1 MTIVEAKKITK
12 IYKHNKVEVKAVDN
26 IDFKINK
33 GDFAVIAGPSGSGKT
48 TILNIIGAMD
58 SVTDGKMIINEQ
70 DISILKKN
78 ERANFRRDKIGFIFQ
93 NYNLIPVLTVYENIE
108 FALDLCEK
116 HTPSEKKD
124 KINNLLNELGLLPLK
139 DRRPSELSGGQ
150 QQRVAIARALIKDP
164 ILVLAD
170 EPTANLDT
178 QTGKEVLDL
187 MVKINLEKK
196 TTFIFSSHDVMII
209 EKARRVI
216 KIRDGKIEG
225 IEGEEYDSKN
235 GI

>member
-1 MTIVEAKKITK
+1 MKIVEGKKITK
-12 IYKHNKVEVKAVDN
+12 IYKHGKVEVKA
-26 IDFKINK
+26 IDHINFEIDS

-58 SVTDGKMIINEQ
+58 SVTEGKIIIHNQ
-70 DISILKKN
+70 DISLLNKD

-93 NYNLIPVLTVYENIE
+93 SYNLIPVLTVYENIE

-116 HTPSEKKD
+116 HSPTEKKE
-124 KINNLLNELGLLPLK
+124 KIDDLLNELGIFELK

-196 TTFIFSSHDVMII
+196 TTFIFSSHDIMII
-209 EKARRVI
+209 EKARRII

-225 IEGEEYDSKN
+225 ENYDSKD
-235 GI
+235 GF

>member
-12 IYKHNKVEVKAVDN
+12 IYKHGKVEVKAIDN
-26 IDFKINK
+26 INFKIDR

-58 SVTDGKMIINEQ
+58 SLTQGNIIINQ
-70 DISILKKN
+70 KDISALNKD
-78 ERANFRRDKIGFIFQ
+78 ERADFRRDQIGFIFQ

-116 HTPSEKKD
+116 HTSIEKKD
-124 KINNLLNELGLLPLK
+124 KIDNLLNELGIFELK

-196 TTFIFSSHDVMII
+196 TTFVFSSHDVMII

-225 IEGEEYDSKN
+225 EDYDTKD
-235 GI
+235 GF

>member
-12 IYKHNKVEVKAVDN
+12 IYKHGKVEVKAIDN
-26 IDFKINK
+26 INFKIDR

-58 SVTDGKMIINEQ
+58 SLTQGNIIINQ
-70 DISILKKN
+70 KDISALNKD
-78 ERANFRRDKIGFIFQ
+78 ERADFRRDQIGFIFQ

-116 HTPSEKKD
+116 HTSIEKKD
-124 KINNLLNELGLLPLK
+124 KIDNLLNELGIFQLK

-196 TTFIFSSHDVMII
+196 TTFVFSSHDVMII

-225 IEGEEYDSKN
+225 EDYDTKN
-235 GI
+235 GF

>member
-1 MTIVEAKKITK
+1 MTIVEGKEITK
-12 IYKHNKVEVKAVDN
+12 IYKHGKVEVRAIDN
-26 IDFKINK
+26 INFKIDS

-58 SVTDGKMIINEQ
+58 SVTEGKIIIHNQ
-70 DISILKKN
+70 DISLLNKD
-78 ERANFRRDKIGFIFQ
+78 ERADFRRDKIGFIFQ
-93 NYNLIPVLTVYENIE
+93 SYNLIPVLTVYENIE

-116 HTPSEKKD
+116 HSPTEKKEKID
-124 KINNLLNELGLLPLK
+124 KLLHELGIFQLK

-196 TTFIFSSHDVMII
+196 TTFIFSSHDIMII
-209 EKARRVI
+209 EKARRII

-225 IEGEEYDSKN
+225 EEYDSKD
-235 GI
+235 GF

>member
-12 IYKHNKVEVKAVDN
+12 IYKHGKVEVKAIDN
-26 IDFKINK
+26 INFKIDR

-58 SVTDGKMIINEQ
+58 SLTQGNIIINQ
-70 DISILKKN
+70 KDISALNKD
-78 ERANFRRDKIGFIFQ
+78 ERADFRRDQIGFIFQ

-116 HTPSEKKD
+116 HTSIEKKD
-124 KINNLLNELGLLPLK
+124 KIDNLLNELGIFQLK

-196 TTFIFSSHDVMII
+196 TTFVFSSHDVMII

-225 IEGEEYDSKN
+225 EDYDTKD
-235 GI
+235 GF

>member
-1 MTIVEAKKITK
+1 MTIVEGKEITK
-12 IYKHNKVEVKAVDN
+12 IYKHGKVEVKA
-26 IDFKINK
+26 IDDINFEIES

-58 SVTDGKMIINEQ
+58 SVTCGKIIINQQ
-70 DISILKKN
+70 DISLLNKD
-78 ERANFRRDKIGFIFQ
+78 ERADFRRDKIGFIFQ

-116 HTPSEKKD
+116 HSPSEKKD
-124 KINNLLNELGLLPLK
+124 KIDNLLSELGIFQLK

-196 TTFIFSSHDVMII
+196 TTFIFSSHDIMII

-225 IEGEEYDSKN
+225 ENYDSKD
-235 GI
+235 GF

>member
-1 MTIVEAKKITK
+1 MTIVEGKEITK
-12 IYKHNKVEVKAVDN
+12 IYKHGKVEVRAIDN
-26 IDFKINK
+26 INFKIDS

-58 SVTDGKMIINEQ
+58 SVTQGKIIIHNQ
-70 DISILKKN
+70 DISLLNKD
-78 ERANFRRDKIGFIFQ
+78 ERADFRRDKIGFIFQ
-93 NYNLIPVLTVYENIE
+93 SYNLIPVLTVYENIE

-116 HTPSEKKD
+116 HSPTEKKE
-124 KINNLLNELGLLPLK
+124 KIDDLLHELGIFQLK

-196 TTFIFSSHDVMII
+196 TTFIFSSHDIMII
-209 EKARRVI
+209 EKARRII

-225 IEGEEYDSKN
+225 ENYDSKD
-235 GI
+235 GF

>member
-12 IYKHNKVEVKAVDN
+12 IYKHGKVEVRAIDN
-26 IDFKINK
+26 INFKIDR

-58 SVTDGKMIINEQ
+58 SVTHGEIIINQQ
-70 DISILKKN
+70 DISVLSKE
-78 ERANFRRDKIGFIFQ
+78 ERADFRRDKIGFIFQ

-108 FALDLCEK
+108 FALDLCKK
-116 HTPSEKKD
+116 HTSSEKKD
-124 KINNLLNELGLLPLK
+124 KITYLLKELGILDLK
-139 DRRPSELSGGQ
+139 DRRPPELSGGQ

-196 TTFIFSSHDVMII
+196 TTFVFSSHDIMII

-216 KIRDGKIEG
+216 KLRDGKIEG
-225 IEGEEYDSKN
+225 DEYDTKD
-235 GI
+235 GF

>member
-12 IYKHNKVEVKAVDN
+12 IYKHGKVEVRA
-26 IDFKINK
+26 IDDINFKIDR

-58 SVTDGKMIINEQ
+58 SVTQGKIIINQQ
-70 DISILKKN
+70 DISVLNKD
-78 ERANFRRDKIGFIFQ
+78 ERADFRRDKIGFIFQ
-93 NYNLIPVLTVYENIE
+93 SYNLIPVLTVYENIE
-108 FALDLCEK
+108 FALDLCKK
-116 HTPSEKKD
+116 HSPLEKKD
-124 KINNLLNELGLLPLK
+124 KIHRLLRELGIFQLK
-139 DRRPSELSGGQ
+139 DRRPPELSGGQ

-196 TTFIFSSHDVMII
+196 TTFIFSSHDIMII

-216 KIRDGKIEG
+216 KLRDGK
-225 IEGEEYDSKN
+225 IEGEEYDSKD
-235 GI
+235 GF

>member
-12 IYKHNKVEVKAVDN
+12 IYKHNKVEVRA
-26 IDFKINK
+26 IDDINFKIDR

-58 SVTDGKMIINEQ
+58 SVTCGNIFINEQ
-70 DISILKKN
+70 DISLLNKD
-78 ERANFRRDKIGFIFQ
+78 ERADFRRDKIGFIFQ
-93 NYNLIPVLTVYENIE
+93 SYNLIPVLTVYENIE

-116 HTPSEKKD
+116 HTSSEKKN
-124 KINNLLNELGLLPLK
+124 KIDQLLHELGIFQLK
-139 DRRPSELSGGQ
+139 NRRPSELSGGQ

-196 TTFIFSSHDVMII
+196 TTFIFSSHDIMII

-216 KIRDGKIEG
+216 KLRDGKIEG
-225 IEGEEYDSKN
+225 EEYDTKD
-235 GI
+235 GF

>member
-1 MTIVEAKKITK
+1 MTIVEGKKITK
-12 IYKHNKVEVKAVDN
+12 IYKHGKVEVKA
-26 IDFKINK
+26 IDDINFKIES

-58 SVTDGKMIINEQ
+58 SVTCGKIIINRQ
-70 DISILKKN
+70 DISILNKD
-78 ERANFRRDKIGFIFQ
+78 ERADFRRDKIGFIFQ

-108 FALDLCEK
+108 FALNLCEK
-116 HTPSEKKD
+116 HSALEKKD
-124 KINNLLNELGLLPLK
+124 KIDKLLNELGIFQLK

-196 TTFIFSSHDVMII
+196 TTFIFSSHDIMII
-209 EKARRVI
+209 EKARKVI
-216 KIRDGKIEG
+216 RIRDGKIEG
-225 IEGEEYDSKN
+225 DNYDSKD
-235 GI
+235 GF

>member
-12 IYKHNKVEVKAVDN
+12 IYKHGKVEVKAIDN
-26 IDFKINK
+26 INFKIDR

-58 SVTDGKMIINEQ
+58 SLTQGNIIINQ
-70 DISILKKN
+70 KDISALNKD
-78 ERANFRRDKIGFIFQ
+78 ERADFRRDQIGFIFQ

-116 HTPSEKKD
+116 HTSIEKKD
-124 KINNLLNELGLLPLK
+124 KIDNLLNELGIFQLK

-187 MVKINLEKK
+187 MIKINLEKK
-196 TTFIFSSHDVMII
+196 TTFVFSSHDVMII

-225 IEGEEYDSKN
+225 EDYDTKD
-235 GI
+235 GF

>member
-12 IYKHNKVEVKAVDN
+12 IYKHGKVEVKAIDN
-26 IDFKINK
+26 INFKIDR

-58 SVTDGKMIINEQ
+58 SLTQGNIIINQ
-70 DISILKKN
+70 KDISALNKD
-78 ERANFRRDKIGFIFQ
+78 ERADFRRDQIGFIFQ

-116 HTPSEKKD
+116 HTSIEKKD
-124 KINNLLNELGLLPLK
+124 KIDNLLNELGIFQLK

-225 IEGEEYDSKN
+225 EDYDTKD
-235 GI
+235 GF

>member
-1 MTIVEAKKITK
+1 MTIVEGKEITK
-12 IYKHNKVEVKAVDN
+12 IYKHGKVEVKA
-26 IDFKINK
+26 IDDINFQIDS

-58 SVTDGKMIINEQ
+58 SVTCGKIIINQQ
-70 DISILKKN
+70 DISILNKD
-78 ERANFRRDKIGFIFQ
+78 ERADFRRDKIGFIFQ

-116 HTPSEKKD
+116 HSPAEKKD
-124 KINNLLNELGLLPLK
+124 KIDNLLNELGIFQLK

-196 TTFIFSSHDVMII
+196 TTFIFSSHDIMII

-225 IEGEEYDSKN
+225 ENYDSKD
-235 GI
+235 GF

>member
-1 MTIVEAKKITK
+1 MTIVEGKEITK
-12 IYKHNKVEVKAVDN
+12 VYKHGKVEVRAIDN
-26 IDFKINK
+26 INFKIDS

-58 SVTDGKMIINEQ
+58 SVTQGKIIIHNQ
-70 DISILKKN
+70 DISTLNKD
-78 ERANFRRDKIGFIFQ
+78 ERADFRRDKIGFIFQ

-108 FALDLCEK
+108 FALDLCK
-116 HTPSEKKD
+116 RHGPTEKKD
-124 KINNLLNELGLLPLK
+124 KIHNLLRELGIFQLR

-187 MVKINLEKK
+187 MVKINLEKN
-196 TTFIFSSHDVMII
+196 TTFIFSSHDIMII

-225 IEGEEYDSKN
+225 ENYDTKD
-235 GI
+235 GF